1 MKKKKNS
8 KALLERLKTSIGQ
21 FEYNNSHLLTT
32 IADHQGPRED
42 ENRHRP
48 EQDVRS
54 GYSSYNERYQ
64 DRPYANAT
72 V

>member
-1 MKKKKNS
+1 MIFLEKKKKNS
-8 KALLERLKTSIGQ
+8 KALLEIGQ

>member
-1 MKKKKNS
+1 MLGKTIFCFYPLNFKS
-8 KALLERLKTSIGQ
+8 LLRQ
-21 FEYNNSHLLTT
+21 FECNSHLLTT
-32 IADHQGPRED
+32 IADHQGPRKD
-42 ENRHRP
+42 ENRHSP